1 MIKNLQL
8 DLPID
13 GKDYMLSIA
22 QIRGETHTTVEIG
35 LMEYF
40 KADRGYRLI
49 SSPYF
54 VETAEE
60 MFDIIS
66 DAYDG
71 DLSLFLN
78 RYEVELEVDND
89 NQPMLN
95 LVIDNGDWPEDRA
108 DD

>member
-1 MIKNLQL
+1 MIRNLQL

-13 GKDYMLSIA
+13 DKDYMLSIA
-22 QIRGETHTTVEIG
+22 QIRGETHTTVEIA

-40 KADRGYRLI
+40 AADRGYRLI
-49 SSPYF
+49 CDPVF

-66 DAYDG
+66 DAYEG
-71 DLSLFLN
+71 DLSIFLDQ
-78 RYEVELEVDND
+78 YYVDFEIDND

-95 LVIDNGDWPEDRA
+95 LVVDNGDWPEDRA